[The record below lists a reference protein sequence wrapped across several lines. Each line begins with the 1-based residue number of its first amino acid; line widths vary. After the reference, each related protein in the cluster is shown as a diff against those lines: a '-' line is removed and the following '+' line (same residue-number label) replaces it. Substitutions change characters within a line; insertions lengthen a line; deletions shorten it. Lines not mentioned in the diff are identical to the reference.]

1 MRFLVD
7 NKADQKWS
15 ENLDKIEDP
24 LNEKFSFFEFI
35 WDLLKTA
42 IVVVVVAFAVKFFLL
57 QPYIVDGNSMLP
69 NFDDQ
74 ECLLVEKVSYR
85 FNSPKRGDV
94 IVFHPPG
101 QNSINYIKRIVGLP
115 NERVEILE
123 NKIKI
128 YNNKYPDGI
137 FLDESYIP
145 NNYLTVSDKKDG
157 LYSVGNDQY
166 FVLGDNREHSSDS
179 REWGNLPKTNI
190 LGKAWLEIYPFK
202 NFDLVKHQNFAD

>member
-1 MRFLVD
+1 VD

>member
-1 MRFLVD
+1 MD

>member
-1 MRFLVD
+1 MD
-7 NKADQKWS
+7 DKTDKKWS
-15 ENLDKIEDP
+15 ENLEKIEDP

-42 IVVVVVAFAVKFFLL
+42 IIVVVVAFAVKFFLL

-69 NFDDQ
+69 NFENE

-85 FNSPKRGDV
+85 FKSPKRGDV

-115 NERVEILE
+115 NERIEILE

-128 YNNKYPDGI
+128 YNDKYPDGI

-145 NNYLTVSDKKDG
+145 SSYLTVSEKSDG
-157 LYSVGNDQY
+157 LYTVGNNEY

-179 REWGNLPKTNI
+179 REWGNLPETNI
-190 LGKAWLEIYPFK
+190 LGKAWLEIFPFK
-202 NFDLVKHQNFAD
+202 NFDLVEHQNFAD

>member
-1 MRFLVD
+1 MVD
-7 NKADQKWS
+7 DKTDKKWS
-15 ENLDKIEDP
+15 ENLEKIEDP

-42 IVVVVVAFAVKFFLL
+42 IIVVVVAFAVKFFLL

-69 NFDDQ
+69 NFENE

-85 FNSPKRGDV
+85 FKSPKRGDV

-115 NERVEILE
+115 NERIEILE

-128 YNNKYPDGI
+128 YNDKYPDGI

-145 NNYLTVSDKKDG
+145 SSYLTVSEKSDG
-157 LYSVGNDQY
+157 LYTVGNNEY

-179 REWGNLPKTNI
+179 REWGNLPETNI
-190 LGKAWLEIYPFK
+190 LGKAWLEIFPFK
-202 NFDLVKHQNFAD
+202 NFDLVEHQNFAD

>member
-1 MRFLVD
+1 VD
-7 NKADQKWS
+7 DKTDKKWS
-15 ENLDKIEDP
+15 ENLEKIEDP

-42 IVVVVVAFAVKFFLL
+42 IIVVVVAFAVKFFLL

-69 NFDDQ
+69 NFENE

-85 FNSPKRGDV
+85 FKSPKRGDV

-115 NERVEILE
+115 NERIEILE

-128 YNNKYPDGI
+128 YNDKYPDGI

-145 NNYLTVSDKKDG
+145 SSYLTVSEKSDG
-157 LYSVGNDQY
+157 LYTVGNNEY

-179 REWGNLPKTNI
+179 REWGNLPETNI
-190 LGKAWLEIYPFK
+190 LGKAWLEIFPFK
-202 NFDLVKHQNFAD
+202 NFDLVEHQNFAD